1 MNFSHGVNSN
11 NLHFNIYITN
21 LYTFFILPNLG
32 DMCCVCG
39 GGEQVTDEEFN
50 RRQKLEKEILVNE
63 ENSIIQENQNL
74 NFNVELK
81 SEVDKIF
88 GDIIGTT
95 DLMVKQETLLKKSLL
110 YDNEKI
116 NIDIKDSKVKIKL
129 EYDDTKTNLLLEN
142 KQKIINEFQVLYYDY
157 IKQKYE
163 ETNEEKYNIRKEN
176 IVVTI
181 EKGSLII
188 NMEIKTE
195 NNCKTELQTI
205 LDLLDNGG
213 ENIIQYGSQGNSGIM
228 APYININ

>member
-1 MNFSHGVNSN
+1 
-11 NLHFNIYITN
+11 
-21 LYTFFILPNLG
+21 
-32 DMCCVCG
+32 
-39 GGEQVTDEEFN
+39 
-50 RRQKLEKEILVNE
+50 
-63 ENSIIQENQNL
+63 
-74 NFNVELK
+74 
-81 SEVDKIF
+81 
-88 GDIIGTT
+88 
-95 DLMVKQETLLKKSLL
+95 MVKQETLLKKSLL

-142 KQKIINEFQVLYYDY
+142 KQKIINEFQELYYDY

-188 NMEIKTE
+188 NMEIKEDNDKIE

-213 ENIIQYGSQGNSGIM
+213 ENIIQYESREIQVLW